1 MDEPHKGQ
9 KASVGPAVD
18 GDAAE
23 VDEAVLFGHKLQALH
38 LVFNLHLALGEK
50 PGTFSPSSV
59 LVVKASP

>member
-1 MDEPHKGQ
+1 M
-9 KASVGPAVD
+9 D